1 MIYLNGLKLVI
12 TESIILM
19 NKIIKRTIIFSFVF
33 IFLSSIFYFGYA
45 KHKIRSDI
53 ALHAVH
59 SFLKNTDDFKY
70 IDYSWSGRD
79 KVFGDRYT
87 VGVKFI
93 DEEST
98 VYDFKYF
105 HKTGSDKEVTIREIF
120 DTAFYKYKD
129 VYVFKFTANSYLRS
143 QIRLMVGFLIAIND
157 KKLTIEDL
165 KAQLKLKKNIFKT
178 PIIPNG
184 LYLAKIK
191 YSHLSRWLF
200 YWNNIHIFIFHAN
213 FFPT

>member
-105 HKTGSDKEVTIREIF
+105 WEYKSIVGPPDIIVNGESPKDDIIPKHFKDYKEAQTKSYQTDDYKDDILYEYTFDDYYKEV
-120 DTAFYKYKD
+120 
-129 VYVFKFTANSYLRS
+129 
-143 QIRLMVGFLIAIND
+143 
-157 KKLTIEDL
+157 
-165 KAQLKLKKNIFKT
+165 KLKGLIST
-178 PIIPNG
+178 IID
-184 LYLAKIK
+184 
-191 YSHLSRWLF
+191 LSQ
-200 YWNNIHIFIFHAN
+200 
-213 FFPT
+213 